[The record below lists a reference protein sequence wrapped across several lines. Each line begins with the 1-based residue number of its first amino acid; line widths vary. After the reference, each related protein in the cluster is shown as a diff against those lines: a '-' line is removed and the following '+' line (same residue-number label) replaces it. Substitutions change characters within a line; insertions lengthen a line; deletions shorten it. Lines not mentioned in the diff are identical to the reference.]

1 MENLGVSFH
10 RIRVLLIIFLVVSI
24 LLSVRII
31 YLTTVPIES
40 YTFINNSR
48 NVVVKRGDIVD
59 CNNRILAANDELYSI
74 YVNPEQI
81 VKTEI
86 TSISSQ
92 LSNLLSIDVDL
103 VRQKLS
109 SKKSFIWL
117 KRQITPKE
125 YEKVK
130 ELDIKGV
137 YATKEY
143 KRVYPNATLA
153 SHILG
158 FCNIDNEGIEGVEK
172 TMNKYLKHDNDN
184 DFNDKSRISNGY
196 NIQLTIDSS
205 VQAMAEKALNKHA
218 SDIGAESGCL
228 VLLDGKTGEVVA
240 LANYPDYNPNYYN
253 KYSQENFRNNA
264 IFYQFEPGSVFK
276 VFTMAGMIANG
287 GVDLETLY
295 FCNRVYSDGFDSVK
309 CTGRHGYIDLG
320 GLFKTSCNVATLQA
334 AETINKTDL
343 YYYLKAFGFG
353 ETTDVELPGEQQGVI
368 RSPERW
374 TRRSMLAVPI
384 GQEVSTNAMQI
395 VQAATTLVNDGQL
408 MRAHLV
414 RHIYDNNGK
423 IIKTNSPKVIRRVLP
438 EGLAKDVVL
447 AMGKSTDEIGGSVK
461 RLKVDGINFAA
472 KSGTAQMYDAENQR
486 YSTVEVSSSI
496 LAVFPMEEP
505 RYIVYTVLHRPKSE
519 VTWGGVICSYLL
531 NDFISSFSGYLD
543 IYPPAFSVEANKI
556 LKDNTVNCYKRISSL
571 PAQLPDLRGISAGD
585 ACDILSE
592 VNVHVYSYGTGK
604 IYRQEPAA
612 GTTLEND
619 DTVKLYLKEN

>member
-1 MENLGVSFH
+1 MENSEISFR
-10 RIRVLLIIFLVVSI
+10 RIRILLIVFLVIAV
-24 LLSVRII
+24 LLSVRIV
-31 YLTTVPIES
+31 YLTTIPIES
-40 YTFINNSR
+40 YTFIGNSR
-48 NVVVKRGDIVD
+48 NIVVKRGDIVD

-74 YVNPEQI
+74 YANPEQ
-81 VKTEI
+81 VPKNELDK
-86 TSISSQ
+86 ISSE
-92 LSNLLSIDVDL
+92 LSVLLSID
-103 VRQKLS
+103 RNAIAQKLS
-109 SKKSFIWL
+109 SRKSFIWL
-117 KRQITPKE
+117 KRQITPDE
-125 YEKVK
+125 YEKIR
-130 ELDIKGV
+130 ESGLKGI

-143 KRVYPNATLA
+143 KRVYPNDTLA

-158 FCNIDNEGIEGVEK
+158 FCNIDNEGIEGIEK
-172 TMNKYLKHDNDN
+172 NMNKYLKHDNDN

-205 VQAMAEKALNKHA
+205 IQAMAEKALKKHA
-218 SDIGAESGCL
+218 SNIEVESGCL
-228 VLLDGKTGEVVA
+228 VLLDGKTGEVMA

-253 KYSQENFRNNA
+253 KYAQVNFRNNA

-287 GVDLETLY
+287 GVDLQTLY
-295 FCNRVYSDGFDSVK
+295 FCNGVYSDGFDSVK

-353 ETTDVELPGEQQGVI
+353 ETTDIELPGEQQGLI
-368 RSPERW
+368 RSPEKW

-438 EGLAKDVVL
+438 EGLASDIIS
-447 AMGKSTDEIGGSVK
+447 AMGKSTDEIGGSIR

-472 KSGTAQMYDAENQR
+472 KSGTAQMYDAENQK

-496 LAVFPMEEP
+496 LAIFPLENP
-505 RYIVYTVLHRPKSE
+505 RYIVYTVLHKPKSE
-519 VTWGGVICSYLL
+519 ITWGGVICAYLL

-556 LKDNTVNCYKRISSL
+556 LKDNTVNCYKRISNL
-571 PAQLPDLRGISAGD
+571 PALLPDLRGISAGD

-592 VNVHVYSYGTGK
+592 VNVHVYSFGTGHV
-604 IYRQEPAA
+604 YRQEPAP
-612 GTTLEND
+612 GTEIKND
-619 DTVKLYLKEN
+619 DIVKLYLKEN

>member
-1 MENLGVSFH
+1 M
-10 RIRVLLIIFLVVSI
+10 
-24 LLSVRII
+24 
-31 YLTTVPIES
+31 
-40 YTFINNSR
+40 
-48 NVVVKRGDIVD
+48 
-59 CNNRILAANDELYSI
+59 
-74 YVNPEQI
+74 
-81 VKTEI
+81 
-86 TSISSQ
+86 
-92 LSNLLSIDVDL
+92 
-103 VRQKLS
+103 
-109 SKKSFIWL
+109 
-117 KRQITPKE
+117 
-125 YEKVK
+125 
-130 ELDIKGV
+130 
-137 YATKEY
+137 
-143 KRVYPNATLA
+143 
-153 SHILG
+153 G

-592 VNVHVYSYGTGK
+592 VNIHVYSYGTGK

>member
-1 MENLGVSFH
+1 MENSEISFR
-10 RIRVLLIIFLVVSI
+10 RIRILLIAFLVIAI
-24 LLSVRII
+24 LISGRII
-31 YLTTVPIES
+31 YLTTIPIES
-40 YTFINNSR
+40 YTFIGNSR

-74 YVNPEQI
+74 YANPEQI
-81 VKTEI
+81 PDNEI
-86 TSISSQ
+86 DKISSE
-92 LSNLLSIDVDL
+92 LSALLSID
-103 VRQKLS
+103 RNSIAQKLS
-109 SKKSFIWL
+109 SRKSFIWL
-117 KRQITPKE
+117 KRQITPDE
-125 YEKVK
+125 YEQIKK
-130 ELDIKGV
+130 SELKGI

-143 KRVYPNATLA
+143 KRVYPNDTLA

-158 FCNIDNEGIEGVEK
+158 FCDIDNEGIEGIEK
-172 TMNKYLKHDNDN
+172 NMNKYLKYNNDN

-205 VQAMAEKALNKHA
+205 IQAMAEKALKKHA
-218 SDIGAESGCL
+218 SNIEVESGCL
-228 VLLDGKTGEVVA
+228 VLLDGKTGEVMA
-240 LANYPDYNPNYYN
+240 LANYPDYNPNYYS
-253 KYSQENFRNNA
+253 KYAQENFRNNA

-287 GVDLETLY
+287 GVDLQTLY
-295 FCNRVYSDGFDSVK
+295 HCNGVYSDGFDSVK
-309 CTGRHGYIDLG
+309 CTGHHGYIDLG

-353 ETTDVELPGEQQGVI
+353 ETTDIELPGEQPGLI
-368 RSPERW
+368 RTPEKW

-423 IIKTNSPKVIRRVLP
+423 IIKTNSPKIIRRVLP
-438 EGLAKDVVL
+438 EGLANDVVL

-472 KSGTAQMYDAENQR
+472 KSGTAQMYDAEQQK

-496 LAVFPMEEP
+496 LAVFPLESP
-505 RYIVYTVLHRPKSE
+505 RYIVYTVLHKPKSKT
-519 VTWGGVICSYLL
+519 TWGGVICSYLL

-543 IYPPAFSVEANKI
+543 IYPPAFSVDANKV
-556 LKDNTVNCYKRISSL
+556 LKDNTVNCYKRIATL
-571 PAQLPDLRGISAGD
+571 PALLPDLRGISAGD

-592 VNVHVYSYGTGK
+592 VNVHVYTFGTGHV
-604 IYRQEPAA
+604 YRQEPAP
-612 GTTLEND
+612 GTEIKND
-619 DTVKLYLKEN
+619 DVVKLYLKEN